1 MGTRLGFLAQAL
13 PATAAADRSAQS
25 AQHVVMGL
33 SFAPR
38 AEISEFFPAATCIF
52 APALLLCGGLIVYS
66 FLGDQ
71 HDDAASAKLLHYDL
85 LLYAVHAFYTLM
97 YAVELS
103 HADWDLVALVLPAVD
118 EGENVRRERA
128 AVAALERVAQ
138 PGQLHR
144 HGLFRTHH

>member
-71 HDDAASAKLLHYDL
+71 HDAAASAKLLHYDL

-103 HADWDLVALVLPAVD
+103 HADWDLVALVLLICGRRVVFQVSRAS
-118 EGENVRRERA
+118 VRWP
-128 AVAALERVAQ
+128 AQ
-138 PGQLHR
+138 PASASVSR
-144 HGLFRTHH
+144 